1 MGAKFMEWKDIVK
14 QKGFSQDDIRRFGLD
29 RMSMTYSGKRRKSR
43 TDEYIKN
50 IENRLNQL
58 FKDLEVIE
66 GQEVLDGNLPKEM
79 VDKLNLLIYAQLEL
93 QTLSNSLTRG
103 KPLRD

>member
-1 MGAKFMEWKDIVK
+1 MEWKDIVK
-14 QKGFSQDDIRRFGLD
+14 QKGFSQEDIRRLGLD
-29 RMSMTYSGKRRKSR
+29 RMSMTYFGKRRKSR
-43 TDEYIKN
+43 TSEQIKN

-66 GQEVLDGNLPKEM
+66 GQNALDENLPEEIA
-79 VDKLNLLIYAQLEL
+79 DKLNLLIYAELEL

>member
-1 MGAKFMEWKDIVK
+1 MEWKDIVK
-14 QKGFSQDDIRRFGLD
+14 QKDFQDEIRRLGLD
-29 RMSMTYSGKRRKSR
+29 RMSMTYLGKRRKSR
-43 TDEYIKN
+43 TDEQIKN

-66 GQEVLDGNLPKEM
+66 GQDALDENGWQEVLPEEI
-79 VDKLNLLIYAQLEL
+79 VDKLNLLIYAELEL
-93 QTLSNSLTRG
+93 QNLSNSLTRG

>member
-1 MGAKFMEWKDIVK
+1 MAWKDIVK

-29 RMSMTYSGKRRKSR
+29 RMSMTYSGKYRKSR
-43 TDEYIKN
+43 IDEDIKN

-66 GQEVLDGNLPKEM
+66 GQELLDENLPKEI

-93 QTLSNSLTRG
+93 QTLSNSLTRR

>member
-1 MGAKFMEWKDIVK
+1 MAWEDIVK
-14 QKGFSQDDIRRFGLD
+14 QKGFSQDDIRRLGLD
-29 RMSMTYSGKRRKSR
+29 RMSMIYSAKYRKSR

-66 GQEVLDGNLPKEM
+66 GQEVLDENLPKEI

-93 QTLSNSLTRG
+93 QNLSNSLTRR